1 MCIHLPV
8 SLALEGR
15 LGLSVLGPLVKH
27 GAVAL
32 VFLPLA
38 AEHLNKGFLFIEA
51 GVFLE
56 DGFVLELAQTNVLL
70 AFLPVIVFFG
80 NRWLVMR
87 NILGDIF
94 LSFEQIQD
102 TIFMLLQLIDVH
114 VVEMTSTHR
123 HAAASGSILLRL
135 SSLCSLF

>member
-1 MCIHLPV
+1 MRIHLPV

-56 DGFVLELAQTNVLL
+56 DGFILELAQTNVLL

-123 HAAASGSILLRL
+123 HAAASGSIILRL
-135 SSLCSLF
+135 SSLRSLF

>member
-1 MCIHLPV
+1 MRIHLPV

-32 VFLPLA
+32 VLLPLA
-38 AEHLNKGFLFIEA
+38 TEHLNKGFLFIEA

-56 DGFVLELAQTNVLL
+56 DCFVLELAQTNVLL
-70 AFLPVIVFFG
+70 AFLPDVVFFG
-80 NRWLVMR
+80 NRWLIMR
-87 NILGDIF
+87 NILGDVF
-94 LSFEQIQD
+94 LSFEQIEN
-102 TIFMLLQLIDVH
+102 TIFMLLQFIDVH

-123 HAAASGSILLRL
+123 HAATSGSIILLL
-135 SSLCSLF
+135 SSLFSLI

>member
-1 MCIHLPV
+1 MRIHLPV

-15 LGLSVLGPLVKH
+15 LGLSVLGALVKH

-56 DGFVLELAQTNVLL
+56 DGFILELAQTNVLL

-87 NILGDIF
+87 NILGDVF
-94 LSFEQIQD
+94 LSFEQI
-102 TIFMLLQLIDVH
+102 
-114 VVEMTSTHR
+114 
-123 HAAASGSILLRL
+123 
-135 SSLCSLF
+135 